1 MGNALWR
8 AGRRTVRRAICAD
21 SAGNRCAIPIRAAAV
36 HTAASLRPA
45 NVWAGVSTA
54 RLWTAASVFAT
65 ALRARAGLRAVAERG
80 TTGAIGGADC
90 ALSGCAGGAG
100 AGRVHLL
107 GPGAAGRWLGAA
119 AGQRLAVPDC
129 RRSGR
134 AELGPQREG
143 ADGVSA
149 GAGGDGPQYP
159 VDRCAGQRLLQP
171 AAGRAGS
178 DPGDAAARADG
189 REPREYSAGTGELR
203 PGRD

>member
-54 RLWTAASVFAT
+54 RLWAAAGVFATAFRPPAEVRAGLSAARLWTAASVFAT

-100 AGRVHLL
+100 AGR
-107 GPGAAGRWLGAA
+107 AI
-119 AGQRLAVPDC
+119 
-129 RRSGR
+129 GR
-134 AELGPQREG
+134 A
-143 ADGVSA
+143 
-149 GAGGDGPQYP
+149 
-159 VDRCAGQRLLQP
+159 
-171 AAGRAGS
+171 
-178 DPGDAAARADG
+178 
-189 REPREYSAGTGELR
+189 
-203 PGRD
+203 